1 MDLVNRASLLFD
13 SSPALISPAATL
25 SFRQCASI
33 TSRIA
38 GRLYEKGLRSG
49 DAVAILSPNSP
60 ESALLMM
67 SLLGNGLIAAPLN
80 HRFPPEQLLKT
91 LQALHPEMVVTADP
105 EIIKPGESPF
115 KAENMQDI
123 AFAASEPEIPDRSAP
138 RMKMERPVTIIHTS
152 ASSGVPKA
160 AQHSFGNHWYSA
172 LGAARNMPL
181 GNGDCWLLSLPFFH
195 IGGYAVLFRAL
206 VSGSAVALPDPHE
219 SIERSLERFPATH
232 LSLVPT
238 QLYRL
243 LRKPETLPILRKLKA
258 VLLGGSAVPAPLL
271 AECIREG
278 IPVFVSYG
286 STEMSSQIATTPA
299 PDGSVRKNCGKPLP
313 WRELAIAGDG
323 EILVRG
329 ACLFQGYLKN
339 SASGRQPHPELDSE
353 GWFHTGDTGSLDDN
367 GNLSV
372 SGRKDNMFISG
383 GENLHCEEIEEA
395 LSTVEGIEQALVVPL
410 ADREYGQRAA
420 AFIKTVQPGTPTD
433 DAITETMLKTA
444 GRLKTPVLYI
454 RICQWVTLPGSQKI
468 DRKWYNRQVR
478 EGKIH

>member
-13 SSPALISPAATL
+13 CSPALISTAATL
-25 SFRQCASI
+25 SFRQCATI

-38 GRLYEKGLRSG
+38 ERLYEKGLRSG

-60 ESALLMM
+60 ESALLLMA
-67 SLLGNGLIAAPLN
+67 LLRNGLIAAPLN
-80 HRFPPEQLLKT
+80 HRFPPEQMLKT
-91 LQALHPEMVVTADP
+91 LQALRPDLLFSPDP
-105 EIIKPGESPF
+105 EIIKSEENPF
-115 KAENMQDI
+115 KAENLQEI
-123 AFAASEPEIPDRSAP
+123 ALATAWPEIPCRSAP
-138 RMKMERPVTIIHTS
+138 ELKMDRPVTIIHTS

-160 AQHSFGNHWYSA
+160 ALHSFGNHWYSA

-181 GNGDCWLLSLPFFH
+181 DKGDCWLLSLPLFH

-206 VSGSAVALPDPHE
+206 VSGSAVALPDPHD
-219 SIERSLERFPATH
+219 SIERSLERFEATH

-243 LRKPETLPILRKLKA
+243 LRNPKALPNLRKLKA
-258 VLLGGSAVPAPLL
+258 VLLGGSAVPDPLL

-286 STEMSSQIATTPA
+286 STEMSSQIATTQAPA
-299 PDGSVRKNCGKPLP
+299 GSVEENSCKPLP
-313 WRELAIAGDG
+313 WRELAIADDG

-329 ACLFQGYLKN
+329 ACLFQGYLKE
-339 SASGRQPHPELDSE
+339 SASGRQPQPELDSE

-372 SGRKDNMFISG
+372 LGRKDNMFISG
-383 GENLHCEEIEEA
+383 GENLHPEEIEQA
-395 LSTVEGIEQALVVPL
+395 LNAVEGVEQALVVPFG
-410 ADREYGQRAA
+410 DREYGQRPA
-420 AFIKTVQPGTPTD
+420 AFIKTEQPGTPSD
-433 DAITETMLKTA
+433 DTITETMIKTA

-468 DRKWYNRQVR
+468 DRKWYSRQVR